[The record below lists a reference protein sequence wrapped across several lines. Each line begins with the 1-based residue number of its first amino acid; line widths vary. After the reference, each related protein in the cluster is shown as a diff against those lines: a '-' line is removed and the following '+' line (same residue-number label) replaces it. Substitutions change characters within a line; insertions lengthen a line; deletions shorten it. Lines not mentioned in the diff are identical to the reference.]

1 MQGRRRGVRR
11 IKHLIRSPREVRVGR
26 VAHSSPVLTCG
37 PVLPLDKVSRRVGQF
52 NEGM

>member
-1 MQGRRRGVRR
+1 MGAKKLFAIGA
-11 IKHLIRSPREVRVGR
+11 EVRVGR

-37 PVLPLDKVSRRVGQF
+37 PVLPLDKVSQRVGQF